1 MTSLRRIVIVTI
13 VLVLSTHL
21 AAAQAPTEAERLYTE
36 GQTAYDAKRY
46 DEAVKAWERSYE
58 LSRLP
63 ALVFNIAQAY
73 RLRGS
78 CTKAV
83 ETYRKFIALDPK
95 SGERP
100 TAEGLIKEME
110 PCADRPA
117 PKPLPKVV
125 VVPVVDP
132 KKRDVVTRDE
142 GRGKRIGGVVFAITG
157 IALVGTGAY
166 FGNRAQTLADEV
178 QAACVEQCEWA
189 ELESKDADGRQAAT
203 LQYVFY
209 GAGAAAAVTG
219 GVMYWLGARSRST
232 PVIAPRGDGG
242 AMVLWRGS
250 W

>member
-1 MTSLRRIVIVTI
+1 MSSLRRIAIATI
-13 VLVLSTHL
+13 VLVLSAHV

-117 PKPLPKVV
+117 PEVVPKV
-125 VVPVVDP
+125 VVPVVDDS
-132 KKRDVVTRDE
+132 KRDVVTRDQ

-157 IALVGTGAY
+157 LALVGTGAY
-166 FGNRAQTLADEV
+166 FGKCAQTLADEV
-178 QAACVEQCEWA
+178 RTACVEQCEWA
-189 ELESKDADGRQAAT
+189 ELEAKDADGRQAAK

-219 GVMYWLGARSRST
+219 GVMYWLGARSRAT